1 MTNPLR
7 PIGDQFSLWWKT
19 VFNQETIGTYQKTIQ
34 VTVDILKETGKLIW
48 LVLCFGLVLF
58 QWLIDSCKQLW
69 QQSQSWYDSIE
80 EPKGEHLWQELSK
93 VVSDASRSSVALAL
107 GQARGQLGLPVTE
120 PKVAPAPKAQP
131 VASAPANAPE
141 PPAPKPVE
149 VKAEAATDASEA

>member
-19 VFNQETIGTYQKTIQ
+19 VFNQETLGTYQKTIQ
-34 VTVDILKETGKLIW
+34 VTVDILRETGKLVW

-58 QWLIDSCKQLW
+58 QWLTDSSKQLW

-80 EPKGEHLWQELSK
+80 EPKGEHLWQEMSK
-93 VVSDASRSSVALAL
+93 AISVASRSSISLAL

-120 PKVAPAPKAQP
+120 TNMAPPAPQSTPVSSKAPAPP
-131 VASAPANAPE
+131 APA
-141 PPAPKPVE
+141 PVE
-149 VKAEAATDASEA
+149 TKAAEATDASEA